1 VDGTKR
7 IDETVIYAHAAENHR
22 REIPAAVSAA
32 PAAEADPDRK
42 VLAMLA
48 ARGSQVVA
56 DQGPETKK
64 AAKAAL

>member
-22 REIPAAVSAA
+22 REIPAAA